1 MPDHALDAAPP
12 PAPRHPSGTYRV
24 TLVCLGNI
32 CRSPT
37 AEVVLREELARAGL
51 SGKVEVDS
59 SGTGDWHLG
68 KPMDQRARVELA
80 VHGYDGSAHRA
91 RQFSRSWF
99 GDYDLVI
106 AMDRQNLADLRRMA
120 SDQAT
125 VRDRIR
131 LLRSFDPALAG
142 AGAGR
147 QRALDHYDGDVPDPY
162 HGSAAD
168 YALAFDLVQA
178 AARGLVA
185 QLAAFLGEDAGG
197 TGRSD
202 STQGGGPG
210 GPGGRD
216 EGGGDAGPGGAGGGD
231 AGPGGAG
238 GRDEGGGG
246 GRDAA
251 PGGGGDAGP
260 GGAGSAA
267 GSDDR
272 GREGGR

>member
-12 PAPRHPSGTYRV
+12 PALRHPSGPYRV

-51 SGKVEVDS
+51 SGNVEVDS

-68 KPMDQRARVELA
+68 RPMDQRARAELA
-80 VHGYDGSAHRA
+80 AHGYDGSAHRA
-91 RQFSRSWF
+91 RQFRRSWF

-120 SDQAT
+120 PDQAT

-142 AGAGR
+142 AGGGW
-147 QRALDHYDGDVPDPY
+147 QRGLDHYDGDVPDPY
-162 HGSAAD
+162 DGSAAD

-178 AARGLVA
+178 AARGLAA

-202 STQGGGPG
+202 STQGGGP
-210 GPGGRD
+210 R
-216 EGGGDAGPGGAGGGD
+216 GGGGHTARR
-231 AGPGGAG
+231 AG
-238 GRDEGGGG
+238 GRGDLHGGGG
-246 GRDAA
+246 CRR
-251 PGGGGDAGP
+251 PGP
-260 GGAGSAA
+260 GHS
-267 GSDDR
+267 
-272 GREGGR
+272 GGTRQ